1 MITPYL
7 SDPDF
12 VTHAMKQLP
21 DAASAISGYSASPA
35 CAQCQETLEAALIP
49 YRNRF
54 ISVLAEFREAYGRD
68 AKARVIRAGKQPL
81 NTVRTIAPSEFKDL
95 IKDLIS
101 KHTWSSMST
110 KVNPDGTWQLT
121 FS

>member
-1 MITPYL
+1 MIIPYL

-12 VTHAMKQLP
+12 VTYAMGQLP
-21 DAASAISGYSASPA
+21 KASGEIYAYTNSPK
-35 CAQCQETLEAALIP
+35 CSRCLSDLETALVQ
-49 YRNRF
+49 YR
-54 ISVLAEFREAYGRD
+54 SDYVTVLAGFRLKYGRD
-68 AKARVIRAGKQPL
+68 AKAPVAVQGKTPL
-81 NTVRTIAPSEFKDL
+81 STERTINPAEFKDL
-95 IKDLIS
+95 IRDLTS